1 MYGNVKSQNRKNLNC
16 RHGQLQTLNVQTD
29 TPDLII
35 PLMIPLIIRG
45 MFCLLAAISHSLLA
59 HYLMDN
65 SIFAIPVYAH
75 LGRSPKNPFTV
86 RVLYSKRKLDHP
98 FTVAAMMAPFPEVA
112 GSSSGAQ
119 RVHNIER

>member
-1 MYGNVKSQNRKNLNC
+1 MYGNVKSQNRKKLNC

-75 LGRSPKNPFTV
+75 PDGQLNSCDSCLRPSYLIRATPKDS
-86 RVLYSKRKLDHP
+86 LC
-98 FTVAAMMAPFPEVA
+98 
-112 GSSSGAQ
+112 
-119 RVHNIER
+119 

>member
-45 MFCLLAAISHSLLA
+45 MFCLLVAISHSLLA

-65 SIFAIPVYAH
+65 SFFAIPVYAH
-75 LGRSPKNPFTV
+75 PDGQLNSCDSCLRPSYLIRATPKDS
-86 RVLYSKRKLDHP
+86 LC
-98 FTVAAMMAPFPEVA
+98 
-112 GSSSGAQ
+112 
-119 RVHNIER
+119 

>member
-65 SIFAIPVYAH
+65 SIFALPVYAH
-75 LGRSPKNPFTV
+75 PDGQLNSCDSCLR
-86 RVLYSKRKLDHP
+86 L
-98 FTVAAMMAPFPEVA
+98 
-112 GSSSGAQ
+112 SG
-119 RVHNIER
+119 

>member
-1 MYGNVKSQNRKNLNC
+1 MYGNVKSQNRNKLNC

-75 LGRSPKNPFTV
+75 PDGQLNSCDSCLRPSYLIRATPKDS
-86 RVLYSKRKLDHP
+86 LC
-98 FTVAAMMAPFPEVA
+98 
-112 GSSSGAQ
+112 
-119 RVHNIER
+119 

>member
-35 PLMIPLIIRG
+35 PLTIPLIIRG
-45 MFCLLAAISHSLLA
+45 MICLLVAISHSLLA

-75 LGRSPKNPFTV
+75 PDGQLNSCDSCLRPSYLIRATPKDS
-86 RVLYSKRKLDHP
+86 LC
-98 FTVAAMMAPFPEVA
+98 
-112 GSSSGAQ
+112 
-119 RVHNIER
+119 

>member
-1 MYGNVKSQNRKNLNC
+1 MYGNVKSQNRKKLNC

-35 PLMIPLIIRG
+35 PLMIPLIIRRL
-45 MFCLLAAISHSLLA
+45 FCLLVAISHSLLA

-75 LGRSPKNPFTV
+75 PDGQLNSCDSCLRPSDLIRATPKDS
-86 RVLYSKRKLDHP
+86 LC
-98 FTVAAMMAPFPEVA
+98 
-112 GSSSGAQ
+112 
-119 RVHNIER
+119 

>member
-1 MYGNVKSQNRKNLNC
+1 MVEHGPLGANAANTGLGGNWSLKVCPPDGVVFL
-16 RHGQLQTLNVQTD
+16 LTPILNVQTD

-75 LGRSPKNPFTV
+75 PDGQLNFCDSCLRPSYLIRATPKDS
-86 RVLYSKRKLDHP
+86 LC
-98 FTVAAMMAPFPEVA
+98 
-112 GSSSGAQ
+112 
-119 RVHNIER
+119 

>member
-1 MYGNVKSQNRKNLNC
+1 MYGNVKSQNRKKLNC

-35 PLMIPLIIRG
+35 PLMIPLIIRGMFCPLIIRG

-75 LGRSPKNPFTV
+75 PDGQLNSCDSCLRPSYLIRATPKDS
-86 RVLYSKRKLDHP
+86 LC
-98 FTVAAMMAPFPEVA
+98 
-112 GSSSGAQ
+112 
-119 RVHNIER
+119 

>member
-1 MYGNVKSQNRKNLNC
+1 MYGNVKSQNRKKFNC

-75 LGRSPKNPFTV
+75 PDGQLNSCDSCLR
-86 RVLYSKRKLDHP
+86 L
-98 FTVAAMMAPFPEVA
+98 
-112 GSSSGAQ
+112 SG
-119 RVHNIER
+119 

>member
-1 MYGNVKSQNRKNLNC
+1 MYGNVKSQNRKKITC

-45 MFCLLAAISHSLLA
+45 MFCLLVAISHSLLA

-65 SIFAIPVYAH
+65 SIFAIPGYAH
-75 LGRSPKNPFTV
+75 SETMLP
-86 RVLYSKRKLDHP
+86 VLSITLRNLQEYC
-98 FTVAAMMAPFPEVA
+98 
-112 GSSSGAQ
+112 GSVSQ
-119 RVHNIER
+119 IKPN

>member
-1 MYGNVKSQNRKNLNC
+1 MYGNVKSQHRNKKKKC

-65 SIFAIPVYAH
+65 SIFALPVYAH
-75 LGRSPKNPFTV
+75 PDGQLNSCDSCLR
-86 RVLYSKRKLDHP
+86 L
-98 FTVAAMMAPFPEVA
+98 
-112 GSSSGAQ
+112 SG
-119 RVHNIER
+119 

>member
-75 LGRSPKNPFTV
+75 PDGQLNSCDSCLRPSYLIRATPKDS
-86 RVLYSKRKLDHP
+86 LC
-98 FTVAAMMAPFPEVA
+98 
-112 GSSSGAQ
+112 
-119 RVHNIER
+119 

>member
-65 SIFAIPVYAH
+65 SIFALPVYAH
-75 LGRSPKNPFTV
+75 PDGQLNSCDSCLRPSYLIRATPKDS
-86 RVLYSKRKLDHP
+86 LC
-98 FTVAAMMAPFPEVA
+98 
-112 GSSSGAQ
+112 
-119 RVHNIER
+119 